1 MKTLRTCIISQG
13 NEILNGHILNS
24 NSQWL
29 SAFFVGSQY
38 EIIEH
43 VTVGDDM
50 FQLQKTFE
58 RCIHEYDVLIST
70 GGLGPTEDDLT
81 SKVISMVT
89 ELRLEEHPIAFQ
101 NLHEYC
107 IRRNR
112 PLTVQMKQMAFLPK
126 NSTCIPNPIG
136 SASGY
141 QLLFQETE
149 IFVFPGVP
157 TEMKMMIEDHFSQKR
172 VFVHKPLICA
182 TFGLPESQLQQ
193 RLQPISDTY
202 KIHISYHAT
211 AKANWITLFPH
222 HDIKDDIQKQ
232 ISVLLAD
239 CLYDI
244 SQNKKNTLVDVVAN
258 LLLEKGEMVAT
269 AESCTAGKLSAWLT
283 SRSGSSQYFKE
294 GVVVYSNEAKSKYCG
309 VDPKLIQEQ
318 GAVCKQVAN
327 DLAKGIAKSANCT
340 WGIGITGIAG
350 PTGGSKE
357 KPVGTV
363 HISVFGYQQDT
374 HKHCLFHGTRDQI
387 TDKACAQAL
396 FLLYQCLIQNNAL

>member
-24 NSQWL
+24 NSHWL

-38 EIIEH
+38 EIIEQ
-43 VTVGDDM
+43 VTVGDDV

-58 RCIHEYDVLIST
+58 RCILEYDVLIST

-81 SKVISMVT
+81 SKIISMVT
-89 ELRLEEHPIAFQ
+89 KYPLEEHPMASQ

-112 PLTVQMKQMAFLPK
+112 SLTVQMKQMAFLPK
-126 NSTCIPNPIG
+126 DATCIPNPIG

-157 TEMKMMIEDHFSQKR
+157 TEMKMMVEDHFSQKL
-172 VFVHKPLICA
+172 VFEHEPLILA
-182 TFGLPESQLQQ
+182 TLGLLESQLQQ

-202 KIHISYHAT
+202 KINIFYHAT
-211 AKANWITLFPH
+211 TRANWITLFPH
-222 HDIKDDIQKQ
+222 HDKKDEIQEQ
-232 ISVLLAD
+232 VSALLAD
-239 CLYDI
+239 CLFDV
-244 SQNKKNTLVDVVAN
+244 SQKQKTTLVDVVGQ
-258 LLLEKGEMVAT
+258 LLLEKEEMVAT

-283 SRSGSSQYFKE
+283 SISGSSQYYKE
-294 GVVVYSNEAKSKYCG
+294 GVIVYSNEAKSKYCG

-318 GAVCKQVAN
+318 GAVCKQVAV
-327 DLAKGIAKSANCT
+327 DLAMGIAKSADCT

-350 PTGGSKE
+350 PTGGSNE

-363 HISVFGYQQDT
+363 HISVFGRGRST

-396 FLLYQCLIQNNAL
+396 FMLYQCLK